1 MKDKLEIRGEVEIH
15 LGDLSFIF
23 ENTFQDLARNYL
35 RDALINTGS
44 FIPISSMAAY
54 YSTGSTTISVS
65 KSAIGTG
72 QCRIEGSFPLS
83 LEMKNIYEL
92 DLLSSSGVYSKV
104 SIPHYTKKANDDF
117 IVIWK
122 IRIL

>member
-1 MKDKLEIRGEVEIH
+1 MKDKLEIKGEVEIH
-15 LGDLSFIF
+15 LGDLFFIF

-35 RDALINTGS
+35 RNALINTGS
-44 FIPISSMAAY
+44 FIPISSIAAY

-117 IVIWK
+117 IVVWK

>member
-1 MKDKLEIRGEVEIH
+1 MKDRLEIKGEVEIH

-35 RDALINTGS
+35 RNALINTGS

-117 IVIWK
+117 IVVWK

>member
-1 MKDKLEIRGEVEIH
+1 MKDKLEIKGEVEIY
-15 LGDLSFIF
+15 LGDHSFIF

-35 RDALINTGS
+35 RNALINTGS

-54 YSTGSTTISVS
+54 YSSGSTTISVS

-104 SIPHYTKKANDDF
+104 SIPYYTKKANDDF

>member
-1 MKDKLEIRGEVEIH
+1 MKDKLEIKGEVEIH

-44 FIPISSMAAY
+44 LIPISSMVAY
-54 YSTGSTTISVS
+54 YSTGSATISVS

-104 SIPHYTKKANDDF
+104 SIPHYTKKTNDDF